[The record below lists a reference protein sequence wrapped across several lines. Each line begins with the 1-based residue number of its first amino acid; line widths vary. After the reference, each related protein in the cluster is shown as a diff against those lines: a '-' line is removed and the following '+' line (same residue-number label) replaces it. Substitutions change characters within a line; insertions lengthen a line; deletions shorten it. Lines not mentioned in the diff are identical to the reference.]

1 MSLKDIYT
9 DTIQSI
15 ATICSNITSSLEEYD
30 VSEIQMETEEDL
42 TALAE
47 NEIYYKLLQAIDKK
61 LENLQ

>member
-15 ATICSNITSSLEEYD
+15 ATICDNITSSLEEYD
-30 VSEIQMETEEDL
+30 ASEISMETEEDL
-42 TALAE
+42 TELAE
-47 NEIYYKLLQAIDKK
+47 NEIYYKLLQAVNNK

>member
-15 ATICSNITSSLEEYD
+15 ATICSNITSSLEKYN
-30 VSEIQMETEEDL
+30 VSEIPMETEEDL
-42 TALAE
+42 TELAE
-47 NEIYYKLLQAIDKK
+47 NEVYYKLLQAIDKR

>member
-15 ATICSNITSSLEEYD
+15 ATICNNITSSLEEYD
-30 VSEIQMETEEDL
+30 ASEIQMETEEDL
-42 TALAE
+42 AKLAE
-47 NEIYYKLLQAIDKK
+47 NEIYYKLLQAINKK

>member
-1 MSLKDIYT
+1 MSLKGIYT

-30 VSEIQMETEEDL
+30 ASEIQMETEEDL
-42 TALAE
+42 AKLAE

>member
-15 ATICSNITSSLEEYD
+15 ATICSNITSSLEEYNA
-30 VSEIQMETEEDL
+30 SEIPMETEEDL
-42 TALAE
+42 TELAE
-47 NEIYYKLLQAIDKK
+47 NEVYYKLLQAIDKR